1 MKRGYRTTGIDIIG
15 EVPWGTHIC
24 QFYETKEDLIDILVP
39 YFHAGLENNE
49 LCVWIT
55 SEPLG
60 VEEAKA
66 SLTKAAGALDDY
78 IQKQKIEIIDASEW
92 YTKSGKFEPESVL
105 QALLQEERLAL
116 EKGFGGLR
124 ISGNTSWLERR
135 DREDFASYETALDLG
150 IWESHIIAV
159 CSHPVARC
167 TASDVA
173 NVVSNHGCTLI
184 RQEGRWKSI
193 ESTGRRVTERMLRA
207 SEEQR
212 RVLTDNIADVIWTV
226 SVDSPERLTYITPS
240 VSRLLG
246 YSVEEAMSREMEEVL
261 TPDSFQDV
269 METFVEEL
277 AAENIENGNMT
288 RSRMLELKMNHKDG
302 FIIPVEVKFTF
313 MLGYD
318 GNPVEILALARDISE
333 RKRAEEEAKR
343 GTVKLIEAMEDTMQA
358 MAMIVEM
365 RDPYT
370 ASHQRRVTQLA
381 CAIAKELGFP
391 EDQITGLRLAGLI
404 HDIGTVRV
412 PAEILAKTSGLS
424 EAELSLVKMHPL
436 LGYELLKTLKT
447 SWPIAQIVYQHHE
460 RMDGSGYPSGVSGE
474 DIIPEARVL
483 AVADVV
489 EAMASNRPYRP
500 AYGLDKALD
509 EISQNRGILY
519 DPQVVDAC
527 LKLFREQYQFE

>member
-1 MKRGYRTTGIDIIG
+1 VRRGDIRAGVDIIG
-15 EVPWGTHIC
+15 EVPWGTHVC
-24 QFYETKEDLIDILVP
+24 QLYETKEDLIDILVP
-39 YFHAGLENNE
+39 YFKAGLENNE

-66 SLTKAAGALDDY
+66 SLENAVVALDSY
-78 IQKQKIEIIDASEW
+78 AKERQIEIIDAGEW
-92 YTKSGKFEPESVL
+92 YMKSGEFDSKRVL
-105 QALLQEERLAL
+105 RALLQKEELAL
-116 EKGFGGLR
+116 EEGFTGLR
-124 ISGNTSWLERR
+124 LSGNINWLERR
-135 DREDFASYETALDLG
+135 DWADFASYEA
-150 IWESHIIAV
+150 AV
-159 CSHPVARC
+159 DVAIGQRNIVSICSYLLTKCAI
-167 TASDVA
+167 SDV
-173 NVVSNHGCTLI
+173 VSIVSNHGCTLI
-184 RQEGRWKSI
+184 RQEGKWKSI
-193 ESTGRRVTERMLRA
+193 ESTGRKIVERMLRT

-212 RVLTDNIADVIWTV
+212 RVITENITDVIWTV
-226 SVDSPERLTYITPS
+226 SLDSPNRLTYITPS
-240 VSRLLG
+240 INRLLG
-246 YSVEEAMSREMEEVL
+246 YGVEEVVSKLMEEVF
-261 TPDSFQDV
+261 TPDSFQAA
-269 METFVEEL
+269 MEVFVKEL
-277 AAENIENGNMT
+277 DTENTEHSDIT

-302 FIIPVEVKFTF
+302 SVIPVEVKYTF
-313 MLGYD
+313 SRGTD

-333 RKRAEEEAKR
+333 RKRAEKEAKR
-343 GTVKLIEAMEDTMQA
+343 STERLIEAMEDTMQA

-370 ASHQRRVTQLA
+370 AGHQQRVTQLA
-381 CAIAKELGFP
+381 CAIAKEIGFP

-436 LGYELLKTLKT
+436 LGYEILKTLKT
-447 SWPIAQIVYQHHE
+447 PWPIAQIVYQHHE

-474 DIIPEARVL
+474 DILPEAKVL
-483 AVADVV
+483 GVADVV
-489 EAMASNRPYRP
+489 EAMASHRPYRP

-527 LKLFREQYQFE
+527 LKLFREQYKFE